1 MNTSESLNMLGFA
14 MAQPNLLIRSSGT
27 KKPPEGG
34 CFVFGGGG
42 GTVIPEFSFRPG
54 LFLHL
59 ITIYQMESVCE
70 YLFYLQPTLVFHGD
84 KSR

>member
-1 MNTSESLNMLGFA
+1 MSQLLSFA
-14 MAQPNLLIRSSGT
+14 MALPNLRHRSSGT

-34 CFVFGGGG
+34 YFVFGGGG

-59 ITIYQMESVCE
+59 INQMESVCE
-70 YLFYLQPTLVFHGD
+70 YLFYLQPTLVFHED

>member
-1 MNTSESLNMLGFA
+1 MLGFA
-14 MAQPNLLIRSSGT
+14 IALPNLRHRSIGT

-59 ITIYQMESVCE
+59 IAIYQMESVCE
-70 YLFYLQPTLVFHGD
+70 YRFYLQPTLVFHED

>member
-1 MNTSESLNMLGFA
+1 MLVVA
-14 MAQPNLLIRSSGT
+14 RTMPSPLIRSSGT

-34 CFVFGGGG
+34 YFVFGGGG

-59 ITIYQMESVCE
+59 INQMESVCE
-70 YLFYLQPTLVFHGD
+70 YLFYLQPTLVFHED